1 MMLDLFT
8 SRKQWKSFLEQYS
21 DNNIKSAIA
30 DESIWPFFISAFKGI
45 SETPIIV
52 VTSTRERA
60 VQLQKEI
67 RCISPET
74 KISIF
79 GGIGSSIFYRNRKV
93 DQESLAEK
101 LNSIKNLIEYSK

>member
-1 MMLDLFT
+1 MILDLFS

-30 DESIWPFFISAFKGI
+30 DESIWPFLISAFKGI
-45 SETPIIV
+45 IRTPLII

-67 RCISPET
+67 I
-74 KISIF
+74 
-79 GGIGSSIFYRNRKV
+79 
-93 DQESLAEK
+93 QEAMK
-101 LNSIKNLIEYSK
+101 KKW